1 MVFRIVQRFQA
12 IVERGLRKASSVIS
26 RWTKPA
32 SHVPVLGTITDLVR
46 SKPQLLAENF
56 LLRQQL
62 SVLNRSVKRPRLTCA
77 DRCLFVLL
85 ASTGFQKSVQSS
97 GRILG

>member
-12 IVERGLRKASSVIS
+12 IVERGLRKASTIIL

-32 SHVPVLGTITDLVR
+32 SHAPVLGTITDLAR

-62 SVLNRSVKRPRLTCA
+62 IVLNRSVKRPRLTST
-77 DRCLFVLL
+77 DRGLFVLL
-85 ASTGFQKSVQSS
+85 ART
-97 GRILG
+97 L